1 MAESERWVG
10 IDVSSQ
16 VVDVCVRPDGIA
28 KRFERR
34 LGYDVVVEFLKP
46 FSPRIVVLEATG
58 GYEEAVA
65 AALWAGGLPVA
76 IVNPRQVRDFAKALG
91 KLAKTDKIDAA
102 VIAHFAEAVKP
113 AAQAVP
119 DEQAQELEA
128 LVNRR
133 RQLLEM
139 LTAEQNRAR
148 MTTSK
153 AARRDI
159 EQHVDWLKKRIKDH
173 DGDIGKCVRQSPLW
187 REKSDLLRS
196 IPGLGKVSAST
207 LLASVPELGTL
218 DRRKLAALIGVA
230 PFNRD
235 SGQMRGKRTIWGGR
249 ADVRAV
255 LYMATLSAVRHNPAL
270 RATYERLVGAGK
282 AKKLALVA
290 CMRKLLTIANA
301 VIRDKSAWRLGPAY
315 A

>member
-1 MAESERWVG
+1 MGATERWVG

-34 LGYDVVVEFLKP
+34 LGYDVLVEFLKP
-46 FSPRIVVLEATG
+46 FSPQIVVLEATG

-65 AALWAGGLPVA
+65 AALWEGGLPIA
-76 IVNPRQVRDFAKALG
+76 IVNPRQVRDFAKAIG

-102 VIAHFAEAVKP
+102 VIAHFAETVKP
-113 AAQAVP
+113 TSQEVP
-119 DEQAQELEA
+119 DEQARELEA
-128 LVNRR
+128 LVTRR

-139 LTAEQNRAR
+139 LAAEQNRAR

-159 EQHVDWLKKRIKDH
+159 EQHIDWLKKRIKDH
-173 DGDIGKCVRQSPLW
+173 DGEISECVRQSALW

-196 IPGLGKVSAST
+196 VPGIGKVSSST
-207 LLASVPELGTL
+207 LLASVPELGKL
-218 DRRKLAALIGVA
+218 DRRKLAALVGVA
-230 PFNRD
+230 PYNCD
-235 SGQMRGKRTIWGGR
+235 SGEMRGKRTIWGGR
-249 ADVRAV
+249 ANVRAV

-270 RATYERLVGAGK
+270 KATYDRLVAAGK

-290 CMRKLLTIANA
+290 CMRKLLTISNA
-301 VIRDKSAWRLGPAY
+301 ILRDRSAWKSAEIT
-315 A
+315 